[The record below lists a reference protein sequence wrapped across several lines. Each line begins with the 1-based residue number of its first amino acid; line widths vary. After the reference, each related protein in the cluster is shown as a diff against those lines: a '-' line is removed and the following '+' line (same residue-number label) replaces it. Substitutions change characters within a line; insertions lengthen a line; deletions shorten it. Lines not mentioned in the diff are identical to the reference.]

1 MLLERTMKQ
10 SKIQKKCCYMDR
22 DCTPACVAYSAA
34 SELDDS
40 AKLMGMNDMH
50 CMRLLLDLTEL
61 MGKMNSESFDEE
73 DEDVT

>member
-1 MLLERTMKQ
+1 
-10 SKIQKKCCYMDR
+10 MDR

-34 SELDDS
+34 SDLDDS
-40 AKLMGMNDMH
+40 AELMGMNDMH

-73 DEDVT
+73 EEDVT

>member
-1 MLLERTMKQ
+1 
-10 SKIQKKCCYMDR
+10 MDR

-34 SELDDS
+34 SEFDDS
-40 AKLMGMNDMH
+40 AELMGMNDMH

-73 DEDVT
+73 DEDIT